1 MRVKYVYNWGFFH
14 PPGCGA
20 DMVAANHVAYLEAR
34 GWDVDCLVVR
44 DPRRD
49 HAEALFRREYGW
61 FKSLTLT
68 DAVSAGWRF
77 GDQLFAFDAL
87 ADRPAVRDFL
97 ATPADAFVTNY
108 VFTAPLVDR
117 LPAGCRRVL
126 DTVDVMSD
134 QFALADRQPDG
145 RPFPAGLARTRTAY
159 MLRAELDLYR
169 LFDSVLMI
177 NRDEYD
183 RVRRHG
189 ATNAV
194 YVPRWCPPP
203 ADAQSGP
210 DEPKYDLLFV
220 ASANPINRA
229 GIDWFYR
236 CVFVRH
242 LWRHGV
248 RMAIAG
254 GVCGMLDIAD
264 ANVTLLGVVDGS
276 LAPVYRSA
284 AVVVAPIFEGTG
296 LSIKTVEALAMGKA
310 VVGAPAA
317 ARGLDLRSGAFV
329 VLNMRADPAGT
340 ASAILDLLS
349 DPHKRRAL
357 EHKAAGYAEKEFG
370 RGVFFAAMD
379 RAYQLAGF
387 EPLAAPRAMSA

>member
-20 DMVAANHVAYLEAR
+20 DMVASNHLAYLTAR

-49 HAEALFRREYGW
+49 LAEAAFRAEYGW
-61 FKSLTLT
+61 LNSLTLT
-68 DAVSAGWRF
+68 DPPAGGWRF

-87 ADRPAVRDFL
+87 IDRPAVRDFL
-97 ATPADAFVTNY
+97 AAPADAFVTNY
-108 VFTAPLVDR
+108 AFTAPLVR
-117 LPAGCRRVL
+117 GLPAGCRRVL
-126 DTVDVMSD
+126 ESVDVMSD
-134 QFALADRQPDG
+134 QFALADRRPDG
-145 RPFPAGLARTRTAY
+145 SPFPPGLHRARAAY

-177 NRDEYD
+177 NRGEYD
-183 RVRRHG
+183 RVRRLG
-189 ATNAV
+189 VANAV

-203 ADAQSGP
+203 ADA
-210 DEPKYDLLFV
+210 DEPTAAGYDLLFV

-236 CVFVRH
+236 HVYVRH
-242 LWRHGV
+242 LWRRGV
-248 RMAIAG
+248 RLAIAG
-254 GVCGMLDIAD
+254 GVCGLLDIAD
-264 ANVTLLGVVDGS
+264 ANVTLLGVVNGS

-317 ARGLDLRSGAFV
+317 ARGLDPQSGAFV
-329 VLNMRADPAGT
+329 TLDMKTDPEATAGV
-340 ASAILDLLS
+340 ILDLLA

-357 EHKAAGYAEKEFG
+357 EQKASAYARREFG
-370 RGVFFAAMD
+370 REVFFAAMD
-379 RAYQLAGF
+379 RAYQFAGF
-387 EPLAAPRAMSA
+387 EPMAGPRALSA